1 MQNNFPINPFE
12 LKKQFDEMQ
21 AFVDDVKREE
31 NAALKKMFGSK
42 IKQNF
47 LIEMKERILKTSEYN
62 LLAPKVYDIYNLSS
76 YRLLIG
82 TDNPSFD
89 ICKHVTMIHR
99 SNTLLLSDGERASLQ
114 NDEKYKKKLEEQVL
128 LQIKLRNYGEEDF
141 TRKSLES
148 FSPIIYFT
156 NVVSN
161 YLTYKF
167 NDIIRTKS
175 KKNQHNYIFKVQM
188 IHKMIGKF
196 RACCRMIDGRL
207 IEEAYN
213 PLRSLVELIMIFFCI
228 SHSEKYS
235 NEYMKFV
242 GYQLQYQNEIKIS
255 DVLQNKYDRRFKN
268 SSTKVTIIDY
278 MNFGWLDVII
288 PEFGYINDNEKKYKI
303 RDTALL
309 LDMVYKRTFPN
320 MGTILYRYYRECNPM
335 SHGVNNGINYFV
347 SQVTICQKLLFLAS
361 LMSKVFKD
369 YFDIDFILEEINLLS
384 KADEL
389 IKDTDTVLKAIE
401 KDEKLNQKV
410 NDGNYV
416 SIV

>member
-1 MQNNFPINPFE
+1 M
-12 LKKQFDEMQ
+12 
-21 AFVDDVKREE
+21 
-31 NAALKKMFGSK
+31 KKMFGTK

-62 LLAPKVYDIYNLSS
+62 MLAPKVYDVYNLSS

-82 TDNPSFD
+82 TDSPSFD
-89 ICKHVTMIHR
+89 ICKHITMIHR

-114 NDEKYKKKLEEQVL
+114 NDEKYKKKLEDQVL
-128 LQIKLRNYGEEDF
+128 FQIKVRNYGEVDF

-156 NVVSN
+156 NVVAN
-161 YLTYKF
+161 YLAYKF
-167 NDIIRTKS
+167 NDVIRTKT
-175 KKNQHNYIFKVQM
+175 KKDQCNYIFRVQM
-188 IHKMIGKF
+188 IHKMIGKI
-196 RACCRMIDGRL
+196 RACCRMIDERL

-213 PLRSLVELIMIFFCI
+213 PLRSLVELIMIFFCV

-235 NEYMKFV
+235 NEYMRFV
-242 GYQLQYQNEIKIS
+242 DYQLQYQHEIKIS
-255 DVLQNKYDRRFKN
+255 DELQSKYERRFKN
-268 SSTKVTIIDY
+268 TSTKVTIIDY

-309 LDMVYKRTFPN
+309 LDIVYRKVFPN
-320 MGTILYRYYRECNPM
+320 MGSILYKYYRECNPM
-335 SHGVNNGINYFV
+335 SHGVNNGINIFV
-347 SQVTICQKLLFLAS
+347 SQVTICQKLLFLTS
-361 LMSKVFKD
+361 LMSQVFKD
-369 YFDIDFILEEINLLS
+369 YFDIDFTIEEINILS
-384 KADEL
+384 KADDL
-389 IKDTDTVLKAIE
+389 IKEMDIVLKAIE